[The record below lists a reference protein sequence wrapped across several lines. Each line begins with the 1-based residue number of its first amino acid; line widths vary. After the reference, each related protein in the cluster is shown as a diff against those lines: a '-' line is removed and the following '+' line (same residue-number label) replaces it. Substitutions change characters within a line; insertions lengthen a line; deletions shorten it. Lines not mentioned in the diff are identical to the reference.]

1 MNSVKREFDPLI
13 CWRSWRPWRFP
24 LLAPNDRATT
34 LLALAF
40 LVVPSL
46 AAVKVDRK
54 PADVQCKT
62 FDPGHRPEGMPALKP
77 DEAAVTVSRFD
88 CEASMSYLVTSK
100 MPHGSRCTTTLK
112 VRGITVTL
120 ELKIE
125 IWLPRHASARL
136 TDHEEGHRQITEQVY
151 REAEAAARE
160 LATPLDGKVL
170 AGDGADCAAA
180 EKQTSGRATEALC
193 HDYLDRIA
201 RRASRIN
208 DIYDDI
214 TAHGTRKEPGV
225 DEAIREAFARDRKQK
240 G

>member
-1 MNSVKREFDPLI
+1 MSLLFRRFGRRWRLFMDSETTWIKRLLI
-13 CWRSWRPWRFP
+13 IA
-24 LLAPNDRATT
+24 LLAGPAG
-34 LLALAF
+34 
-40 LVVPSL
+40 

-54 PADVQCKT
+54 PADVQRT
-62 FDPGHRPEGMPALKP
+62 SFDPGHRPEGMPALKP

-100 MPHGSRCTTTLK
+100 KPHGSRCTTTLK
-112 VRGITVTL
+112 VRGITITL

-125 IWLPRHASARL
+125 IWLPKHASARL

-201 RRASRIN
+201 KRASRIN

-214 TAHGTRKEPGV
+214 TAHGTRKSPTV
-225 DEAIREAFARDRKQK
+225 DEAIRQAFAQDRKQTGETAK
-240 G
+240 